1 MLSSSIIAEVERLL
15 ALGHSR
21 REVAQ
26 LTGVCRNTINRIA
39 AGKRPDYAPPKE
51 SNLSSLPRTMA
62 VRCQTCGGNVF
73 PPCKLCRVRAR
84 LANRASRR
92 RSA

>member
-1 MLSSSIIAEVERLL
+1 MLSRSVINEVERLL
-15 ALGHSR
+15 SLGYSR

-39 AGKRPDYAPPKE
+39 AGKRPNYAPRNE
-51 SNLSSLPRTMA
+51 SDLSPLPPTMA
-62 VRCQTCGGNVF
+62 MRCPTCGGKVF
-73 PPCKLCRVRAR
+73 PPCRLCRVREK
-84 LANRASRR
+84 LAIRANRR